1 MGISKPS
8 LQLIAANIQQV
19 TDLTDSSVGNL
30 LSARRRRIGYVIGQL
45 THGGAE
51 RQLYELVR
59 GIDANSFQPFVY
71 CLSEKT
77 VPFGDLIRE
86 SGAELRVLHRRC
98 HFDMARMRELA
109 SLLRRDRIDIL
120 HSFLFKANGY
130 AWPAHFLAGVPHL
143 VTSARSCNTELGFL
157 RDWVNRLAF
166 WSSDVIICNGE
177 AVRSFVAQHF
187 NVPIQKSVVIH
198 NGIDLDRFQTSLV
211 PLTSN
216 GLDLKP
222 AHRLVIT
229 VARLVPEKDIE
240 LFIEA
245 AKLLGHEYADVRFLI
260 VGDGPCR
267 SDLMRCASENGLDGK
282 ISFLGERD
290 DVPQLLATADVFWLT
305 SKWEGLPN
313 VLLEAMTCGK
323 PVVARDVG
331 ACRELINNNEN
342 GFLVSGRDAKKFA
355 HYTVGLLTNPAHA
368 RAMGLAGRKLVKEKF
383 SVARMVKATQ
393 ALYDSVIEKSVCTKS
408 SSLQDRL
415 DG

>member
-1 MGISKPS
+1 MR
-8 LQLIAANIQQV
+8 
-19 TDLTDSSVGNL
+19 
-30 LSARRRRIGYVIGQL
+30 ARRRRIGYVIGQL

-59 GIDANSFQPFVY
+59 SIDANSFQPFVY
-71 CLSEKT
+71 CLSERT
-77 VPFGDLIRE
+77 IPFGDLIRE

-98 HFDMARMRELA
+98 HFDMARMRELG

-130 AWPAHFLAGVPHL
+130 AWPAHLLAGLPHL
-143 VTSARSCNTELGFL
+143 VTSARSCNRELGL
-157 RDWVNRLAF
+157 LEGWANRLAF
-166 WSSDVIICNGE
+166 WASDAIICNGE
-177 AVRSFVAQHF
+177 AVRSFVVRHF
-187 NVPIQKSVVIH
+187 NVPIQKSVVIY
-198 NGIDLDRFQTSLV
+198 NGIDLDRFLTSPV
-211 PLTSN
+211 PLSCK

-222 AHRLVIT
+222 EHRLVIT
-229 VARLVPEKDIE
+229 VARLVPEKDIG

-245 AKLLGHEYADVRFLI
+245 AKLLSYKYGGVRFSI

-313 VLLEAMTCGK
+313 VLLEAMACRK

-331 ACRELINNNEN
+331 SCREVVNHGET
-342 GFLVSGRDAKKFA
+342 GYLVIGRDAEKFA
-355 HYTVGLLTNPAHA
+355 EFTLALLSSPVHA
-368 RAMGLAGRKLVKEKF
+368 RAMGLAGRRLVEDKF
-383 SVARMVKATQ
+383 SVARMSVATET
-393 ALYDSVIEKSVCTKS
+393 LYR
-408 SSLQDRL
+408 SLL
-415 DG
+415 GSPIGATN